1 MSIVRRV
8 PVRYLA
14 LLREWLGTNGVDTV
28 ALLHM
33 AGIDAAKF
41 EQRDATLEPLEMES
55 FIASARR
62 LTGRSDLGFEMGRLI
77 KMTSHDLLGF
87 GMLSCR
93 TIDEVMRLVVR
104 HYHLMTETFT
114 LRYERDPS
122 GSGVAIYTP
131 AMAMPLETLRFYLEA
146 LAVAHDNQIRLMLAG
161 AGGGYDVRIAM
172 PPPPH
177 IARYHRLAPTR
188 FHFDEELL
196 PGVRVVMTAQVLD
209 HALPLADARVVEDV
223 DRHCH
228 ALGQRPPSTG
238 QDWVE
243 YLRMVLR
250 QSEGE
255 PPTLESIARINH
267 VSTRTIDRHLRREN
281 VSFRDLS
288 NEVRLER
295 ACRLLQNSVATVA
308 QIAMRLGFSDSAN
321 FSRAFRR
328 SLGVTP
334 SEYRQRAHYD
344 DIVSASSDAGGES
357 TRIAIDANGATG
369 QADDSPCI

>member
-8 PVRYLA
+8 PVRYLVLLRDWLATQDIDTSA
-14 LLREWLGTNGVDTV
+14 LLR
-28 ALLHM
+28 M

-41 EQRDATLEPLEMES
+41 DQRDATLEPLEMES

-114 LRYERDPS
+114 LRYQREPS
-122 GSGVAIYTP
+122 GCGVAIYTP
-131 AMAMPLETLRFYLEA
+131 AMAMPLEMLRFYVEA
-146 LAVAHDNQIRLMLAG
+146 LAIAHDNQIRLMLAG
-161 AGGGYDVRIAM
+161 AGGSCEVYIAM
-172 PPPPH
+172 PSPPH

-188 FHFDEELL
+188 FHFDEGSL
-196 PGVRVVMTAQVLD
+196 PGVRVVMAAEVMD

-223 DRHCH
+223 DRRCY
-228 ALGQRPPSTG
+228 ALGQRPPSTS

-255 PPTLESIARINH
+255 APTLENIAHLNH
-267 VSTRTIDRHLRREN
+267 VSARTIDRYLRREN
-281 VSFRDLS
+281 MTFRELS
-288 NEVRLER
+288 HEVRLER
-295 ACRLLQNSVATVA
+295 ACRLLEDPAQTVA
-308 QIAMRLGFSDSAN
+308 QIALRLGFSDSAN
-321 FSRAFRR
+321 FSRAFKRAIGM
-328 SLGVTP
+328 SP
-334 SEYRQRAHYD
+334 SEHRQRGRSPSG
-344 DIVSASSDAGGES
+344 IVE
-357 TRIAIDANGATG
+357 
-369 QADDSPCI
+369 